1 MNEISDNKQI
11 FCSPDNFPSLIRGI
25 IADLRSII
33 DQIGTNLKSAKEL
46 IIELAK
52 RLYEEKICE
61 KCKIS
66 SLVKYLLRDKI
77 TEGKITARWVEGCL
91 PDDYKR
97 NYTKCEENSHLK
109 KTRKLQEILVDNSGR
124 IHAESIL
131 PNDSSKE
138 YANEAQKEQVGS
150 EGDGACPG
158 CQELK
163 EALSKTTLIQSAKDL
178 GEREIRIS
186 VSKDKYEQLR
196 SVMEQ
201 NSEFFH
207 IIIDKTTWS
216 LVRAE
221 QEYTT

>member
-1 MNEISDNKQI
+1 MIIREMGEMNEISDNKQI

-97 NYTKCEENSHLK
+97 NYTKCEENSHLEKPGNYK
-109 KTRKLQEILVDNSGR
+109 KFLSITAEEYMQSQYYRMIRVKNMQMKRKK
-124 IHAESIL
+124 
-131 PNDSSKE
+131 SKWE
-138 YANEAQKEQVGS
+138 VKEMERAQGVKN
-150 EGDGACPG
+150 
-158 CQELK
+158 LK
-163 EALSKTTLIQSAKDL
+163 K
-178 GEREIRIS
+178 
-186 VSKDKYEQLR
+186 
-196 SVMEQ
+196 
-201 NSEFFH
+201 H
-207 IIIDKTTWS
+207 
-216 LVRAE
+216 
-221 QEYTT
+221 